1 MEIISMQALDVKQVA
16 ATIRA
21 DVTAY
26 IDGTGPDKE
35 TQHLELGRK
44 VGLNEDVITTAW
56 VDARKRKG
64 VFISPSAQPDV
75 ESKEAELSRLADEI
89 TPPLAEPIVE
99 KSLVENLRALTDW
112 MEFCQS
118 TFAALASGKLTAEE
132 AEGLIAEW
140 D

>member
-64 VFISPSAQPDV
+64 VFISP
-75 ESKEAELSRLADEI
+75 
-89 TPPLAEPIVE
+89 PISPTQQFTVASQLQQAIEKKVAANQLVE
-99 KSLVENLRALTDW
+99 KLRAITDW
-112 MEFCQS
+112 TEFCQS
-118 TFAALASGKLTAEE
+118 A
-132 AEGLIAEW
+132 W
-140 D
+140 DAK

>member
-44 VGLNEDVITTAW
+44 VGLNEDVISAAW
-56 VDARKRKG
+56 TDAREKKKA
-64 VFISPSAQPDV
+64 VFISPPTSPTQNV
-75 ESKEAELSRLADEI
+75 AEK
-89 TPPLAEPIVE
+89 P
-99 KSLVENLRALTDW
+99 LVENLRALTDW
-112 MEFCQS
+112 TEFCQS
-118 TFAALASGKLTAEE
+118 TSAALASGEITPVE
-132 AEGLIAEW
+132 AEGL
-140 D
+140 